1 MKDTMKNLE
10 IPFNEFIVKAEG
22 ILKNHPILVE
32 NKYLSW
38 FEKGELTRQDVTHLL
53 IQFSVLNNLLFVA
66 QTKFMNNVVDYE
78 TFIEIKGF
86 ILNRLGV
93 MGENPSSSHQ
103 KSLFEHLLVLGKQLG
118 LEFNNLGKR
127 KHASESTLYLTDQLE
142 QLYDSDDFSVAL
154 GARYG
159 FEVWASSKFWDSLS
173 LGLKKFENKLGLDLS
188 LGFLDF
194 QESLKLE
201 HKLKMEKLLNRL
213 SSKFNPHFFFTPD
226 QFYYGLK
233 KSLDALEV
241 FWNSL
246 DHVRINR
253 YHTKV
258 PSKPKSTSEGM
269 NVFFP
274 L

>member
-1 MKDTMKNLE
+1 MVKTFKEIIGHAQEILE
-10 IPFNEFIVKAEG
+10 K
-22 ILKNHPILVE
+22 HPILVE
-32 NKYLSW
+32 NRYLDW
-38 FEKGELTRQDVTHLL
+38 FEKGELTRQDVTHFL

-86 ILNRLGV
+86 IKNRLGV
-93 MGENPSSSHQ
+93 IGDNRSEPFQ
-103 KSLFEHLLVLGKQLG
+103 KSLFEHLLVLGKGLG

-127 KHASESTLYLTDQLE
+127 RHASESTLYLTDQLE
-142 QLYDSDDFSVAL
+142 QLYDSDDFSIAL
-154 GARYG
+154 GARYA
-159 FEVWASSKFWDSLS
+159 FEVWASSKFWDSISIGLKIFEKKLNLNLS
-173 LGLKKFENKLGLDLS
+173 LN
-188 LGFLDF
+188 FLEI

-201 HKLKMEKLLNRL
+201 HKLKMENLLDRL
-213 SSKFNPHFFFTPD
+213 SSKFNPHFFFNPN

-246 DHVRINR
+246 DHARINR
-253 YHTKV
+253 YQIKS
-258 PSKPKSTSEGM
+258 PINSNKPNKGM
-269 NVFFP
+269 NIFFP